1 MTAEEVFCDL
11 YDKYG
16 KALTW
21 HMIPLS
27 QSNGALV
34 EKLKKEIGN
43 NHFLYN
49 RKIWAVAKCERNGDV
64 LYVSGSGNGKDIY
77 YIFSLTYSA
86 DNNLEEF
93 PEYKEFKDIR
103 EVKEFIEQSLN
114 ENLCRDI
121 SNLEGALH
129 MDYPFY
135 DAPNTAAIVCC
146 HIIDDGKPVLYV
158 SHDEDDGMWQFLC
171 GSTHETDEARL
182 VSLRSVF
189 DLDPSVGD
197 LKDMPCGYYAERKTK
212 NDNWIVKKR

>member
-1 MTAEEVFCDL
+1 MTAEEVFCGL

-34 EKLKKEIGN
+34 EELKKKSEIIISCIIVRYGQ
-43 NHFLYN
+43 
-49 RKIWAVAKCERNGDV
+49 WQSANGM
-64 LYVSGSGNGKDIY
+64 
-77 YIFSLTYSA
+77 
-86 DNNLEEF
+86 
-93 PEYKEFKDIR
+93 
-103 EVKEFIEQSLN
+103 
-114 ENLCRDI
+114 
-121 SNLEGALH
+121 GALH

-182 VSLRSVF
+182 VSLKSVF
-189 DLDPSVGD
+189 DLDNSVGE
-197 LKDMPCGYYAERKTK
+197 LSDMPCGYCAERKTK
-212 NDNWIVKKR
+212 NDHWIMKKR

>member
-16 KALTW
+16 KALIW

-34 EKLKKEIGN
+34 EELKKEIGN

-49 RKIWAVAKCERNGDV
+49 RKMWAVAKCERNG
-64 LYVSGSGNGKDIY
+64 
-77 YIFSLTYSA
+77 
-86 DNNLEEF
+86 
-93 PEYKEFKDIR
+93 
-103 EVKEFIEQSLN
+103 
-114 ENLCRDI
+114 
-121 SNLEGALH
+121 ALH
-129 MDYPFY
+129 MDYLFY

-171 GSTHETDEARL
+171 GSAHETAEARL
-182 VSLRSVF
+182 VSLKSVF
-189 DLDPSVGD
+189 DLDHSVGV
-197 LKDMPCGYYAERKTK
+197 LKDMPCGCYAERKTQK
-212 NDNWIVKKR
+212 DNWIVKKR